1 MTPWTK
7 IKKEYLEGVTPKEL
21 ALKYKVKSKTIHE
34 KASKKSWVDQKT
46 SICKNLQEK
55 TEDKLERCT
64 NKSLDVCEQVLDD
77 PQAKYSD
84 KLTAANL
91 VFSVNGM
98 KKSKQETTNKNFNFD
113 APVDEA
119 TINNVVEKLKN
130 F

>member
-55 TEDKLERCT
+55 TEDKMT
-64 NKSLDVCEQVLDD
+64 HKQN
-77 PQAKYSD
+77 
-84 KLTAANL
+84 TA
-91 VFSVNGM
+91 
-98 KKSKQETTNKNFNFD
+98 
-113 APVDEA
+113 
-119 TINNVVEKLKN
+119 IN
-130 F
+130 